1 VQQQLG
7 RAVVQL
13 DPDLEADLGRL
24 DAAMSGS
31 KKSPYIVS
39 AWYDW
44 LFFLAPPLLALLL
57 GIGISGTPFAD
68 RPFAWWGWEVTWS
81 GLLIGTFI
89 HAHLVLVFVRSHGNR
104 EIFKLHKLRFTLVPL
119 LLFLAMISSN
129 YVIVACS
136 VIATFWDVYHSG
148 MQTFG
153 FGRIYEAKAGN
164 DPQKGRKL
172 DWALNQL
179 LYAGPIVAGA
189 TMLDHFEDF
198 TEFNDVGLLFFSE
211 VPVWMDGHQAYFTWA
226 LLGGGAGFLAYYL
239 YAQVELWRDGHNVAW
254 PKVFLYV
261 ATGVTS
267 LYTWG
272 FNSWGEAFFIMNL
285 FHALQY
291 FGIVW
296 AQEHKNMQRLLRV
309 DGTRLGKP
317 LTWMLFVGLALLYGT
332 WVQYM
337 DPSVHSLWAITLC
350 VSLMHFW
357 YDGFVWSVRKQ
368 QV

>member
-1 VQQQLG
+1 
-7 RAVVQL
+7 
-13 DPDLEADLGRL
+13 
-24 DAAMSGS
+24 MSGS

-44 LFFLAPPLLALLL
+44 VFFLAPPLLALLL
-57 GIGISGTPFAD
+57 GVGISGTPFAD
-68 RPFAWWGWEVTWS
+68 RPFEWWGWEVTWS
-81 GLLIGTFI
+81 GLLIGMFI

-164 DPQKGRKL
+164 DPQQGRKL

-211 VPVWMDGHQAYFTWA
+211 VPVWMDGNQAYFTWA

-261 ATGVTS
+261 ATGLTS

-317 LTWMLFVGLALLYGT
+317 LTLALFVGLALLYGT

-337 DPSVHSLWAITLC
+337 DPSVHWLWAITLC

-357 YDGFVWSVRKQ
+357 YDGFVWSVRKRQ
-368 QV
+368 I

>member
-1 VQQQLG
+1 MTG
-7 RAVVQL
+7 N
-13 DPDLEADLGRL
+13 
-24 DAAMSGS
+24 
-31 KKSPYIVS
+31 KSPYIVS
-39 AWYDW
+39 RWYDW
-44 LFFLAPPLLALLL
+44 VFFLLPPLLALLL
-57 GIGISGTPFAD
+57 GIGISGTPFSE
-68 RPFAWWGWEVTWS
+68 REFSWWGWEVTWA
-81 GLLIGTFI
+81 GLLIGMFI

-119 LLFLAMISSN
+119 LLFAAMISSN
-129 YVIVACS
+129 YVIVAAS

-153 FGRIYEAKAGN
+153 FGRIYEARAGN
-164 DPQKGRKL
+164 DPQEGRKL
-172 DWALNQL
+172 DWGLNQL
-179 LYAGPIVAGA
+179 LYAGPILAGA

-198 TEFNDVGLLFFSE
+198 NEFNDVGLLFFSE
-211 VPVWMDGHQAYFTWA
+211 VPIWMDGNQAYFTWA
-226 LLGGGAGFLAYYL
+226 LLGGGAGYLVYYL
-239 YAQVELWRDGHNVAW
+239 YAQFELRRAGQRVAW

-261 ATGVTS
+261 TTGATS

-272 FNSWGEAFFIMNL
+272 FNSWGEAFFIMNF

-296 AQEHKNMQRLLRV
+296 ATENRNMQRLLRV
-309 DGTRLGKP
+309 EGRRVGKP
-317 LTWMLFVGLALLYGT
+317 LTLMLFIGLALLYGC

-337 DPSVHSLWAITLC
+337 DPSVHWLWAITLI

-357 YDGFVWSVRKQ
+357 YDGFVWSVRKR